1 MATLSPPREV
11 GAKSPRKPGDIGV
24 RPKKKKNLGVRAIH
38 KLGKMVN
45 NNKNKSKSTSPSNDL
60 QMKLPTTTEEEKQ
73 QQQQNNQLFNGL
85 SKGKQQLLLY
95 GLSNDDSFWK
105 NKLEEELKK
114 AIGLNEESRDL
125 IRRRHSTLLKIRGK
139 DKYEAMKETGEIVSE
154 LKEHC
159 GRITDV
165 IYLLSVTLPDTTQ
178 SELKNCALFHDIS
191 MKEGKEMAVQMYV
204 IYPAAVGCES
214 ED

>member
-1 MATLSPPREV
+1 M
-11 GAKSPRKPGDIGV
+11 
-24 RPKKKKNLGVRAIH
+24 
-38 KLGKMVN
+38 
-45 NNKNKSKSTSPSNDL
+45 
-60 QMKLPTTTEEEKQ
+60 
-73 QQQQNNQLFNGL
+73 
-85 SKGKQQLLLY
+85 
-95 GLSNDDSFWK
+95 
-105 NKLEEELKK
+105 
-114 AIGLNEESRDL
+114 
-125 IRRRHSTLLKIRGK
+125 KIRGK

-204 IYPAAVGCES
+204 FHS
-214 ED
+214 